1 MRAPTLPLEGDTIVA
16 VSTPFGTGGIGIV
29 RLSGPDAEKTAAR
42 IFRPK
47 PPPESFPSHRFTY
60 GHIQDPRDGDVIDEV
75 LVVVMRAPRTYTR
88 EDIVEIHCHGGA
100 LPVRRILELV
110 VAQGVRPADPG
121 EFTRRAFLNGRI
133 DLVQAEAVADIVEAK
148 SATALRFAQRQLDG
162 SLSRGIGS
170 VREALKGVLTE
181 VEAWLDF
188 PEEDLPD
195 PDFFRMRQRI
205 LETMGNVEALART
218 YAGAH
223 LYRDGVHLVIG
234 GRPNA
239 GKSTLLNLLVGKER
253 AIVSP
258 TPGTT
263 RDYLE
268 ESIVLGGIP
277 VRLIDTAGLR
287 EDAEDVEARGVAF
300 ARKQIEMSDLFLCV
314 VDASRIESE
323 PWALI
328 RELAPEGRTIV
339 VLNKIDLIDPA
350 GVEGRTR
357 SIPLQPCVAISAL
370 YRQGLEGLQQEILAQ
385 LTGNELDL
393 DSRAVITNVR
403 HRNALE
409 KCCEALK
416 GAVEQISARPLMG
429 DLLAA
434 DLRHALRS
442 VGEILGETTPEEIL
456 RGIFD
461 TFCVGK

>member
-1 MRAPTLPLEGDTIVA
+1 MRAPRLPLEGDTIVA

-29 RLSGPDAEKTAAR
+29 RLSGPDAEKAAAR

-47 PPPESFPSHRFTY
+47 TPPESFPSHRFAY

-75 LVVVMRAPRTYTR
+75 LMVVMRAPRTYTR
-88 EDIVEIHCHGGA
+88 EDVVEIHCHGGA

-110 VAQGVRPADPG
+110 VAQGVRLAEPG

-133 DLVQAEAVADIVEAK
+133 DLVQAEAVADIVGAK
-148 SATALRFAQRQLDG
+148 SETALRFAQRQLDG

-195 PDFFRMRQRI
+195 PDFLRMRQRI
-205 LETMGNVEALART
+205 QDTMRTVDALARS
-218 YAGAH
+218 YASAH

-234 GRPNA
+234 GRPNV

-258 TPGTT
+258 KPGTT

-268 ESIVLGGIP
+268 ESILLGGIP

-287 EDAEDVEARGVAF
+287 EDVEEVEAQGVAL
-300 ARKQIEMSDLFLCV
+300 ARRQIETSDLFLCV
-314 VDASRIESE
+314 ADAARIDSE
-323 PWALI
+323 PWEWI
-328 RELAPEGRTIV
+328 QDLAPEGRTLV
-339 VLNKIDLIDPA
+339 VLNKIDLVDPA
-350 GVEGRTR
+350 RVEDWVR
-357 SIPLQPCVAISAL
+357 SVPLQPCVAISAL
-370 YRQGLEGLQQEILAQ
+370 YRQGFEGLHEEILAQ

-403 HRNALE
+403 HRDALD
-409 KCCEALK
+409 KCCDALK
-416 GAVEQISARPLMG
+416 GALEQISARPLMG

-434 DLRHALRS
+434 DLRYALRS
-442 VGEILGETTPEEIL
+442 LGEILGETTPEEIL

-461 TFCVGK
+461 TFCIGK

>member
-47 PPPESFPSHRFTY
+47 PPPESLPSHRFTY

-75 LVVVMRAPRTYTR
+75 LMVVMRAPRTYTR

-195 PDFFRMRQRI
+195 PDFLRMRQRI

-268 ESIVLGGIP
+268 ESIVLRGIP

-287 EDAEDVEARGVAF
+287 EDAEDVEAQGVAF

-350 GVEGRTR
+350 DVEGRTR

-403 HRNALE
+403 HRDALE
-409 KCCEALK
+409 KCCETLK

-461 TFCVGK
+461 TFCIGK